1 MGPRYF
7 LQLILIK
14 EYSCDIDAFFPLT
27 EKYLRSFPYVKEKK
41 TIFATLNKRI

>member
-14 EYSCDIDAFFPLT
+14 EYSCDIDAFFPFDR
-27 EKYLRSFPYVKEKK
+27 EIFKK
-41 TIFATLNKRI
+41 LSICKGKKNYICNLE